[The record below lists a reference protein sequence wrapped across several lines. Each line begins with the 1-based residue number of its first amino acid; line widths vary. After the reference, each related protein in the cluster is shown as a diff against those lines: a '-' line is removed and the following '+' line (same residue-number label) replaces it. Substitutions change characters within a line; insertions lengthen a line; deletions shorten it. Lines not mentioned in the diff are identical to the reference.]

1 MSDLQILLHNF
12 LLNIPHIG
20 HKVAQTITFQ
30 DPKQQNDK
38 VKR

>member
-1 MSDLQILLHNF
+1 MLALQILLHNF
-12 LLNIPHIG
+12 LLNIPYIG

-30 DPKQQNDK
+30 DLKQQNDK